1 MAVKIVLVLLLF
13 SVSLGHAQ
21 KTVDLKCRPVVG
33 VIGNNTKI
41 PCSFKIP
48 TGYEDAIIYE
58 AKIKKE
64 GQIDP
69 LVYINKTANEVQG
82 DTRVQ
87 LPSRTDPSLFFTN
100 TNVSDEGVYLYD
112 LQTSRGEIRD
122 RRFRLSVREYHQP
135 VFASCSLK
143 FCRTELYC
151 NASVIYPAG
160 NIHWFDDTDTNW
172 TEEAKLEKTMAG
184 DKLISMFST
193 LTFTCF
199 SSRPEVFR
207 CVVLDGSFSAV
218 EEASVD
224 LPNACGP
231 HSSPHPALI
240 VFGVLVL
247 VLVLVLVPVLI
258 RKLIIWW
265 HRKRVVVR
273 VPITDFVNKSL

>member
-1 MAVKIVLVLLLF
+1 MAVKIVLILLLF
-13 SVSLGHAQ
+13 SVSLGHAE

-33 VIGNNTKI
+33 VIGENTTI

-58 AKIKKE
+58 AMIKKE
-64 GQIDP
+64 GQRDP
-69 LVYINKTANEVQG
+69 LLYINKTASVVQG
-82 DTRVQ
+82 DTRVK
-87 LPSRTDPSLFFTN
+87 LPSRTDPSLLFTN

-122 RRFRLSVREYHQP
+122 RRFRLSVTEYHQP

-224 LPNACGP
+224 LPNACDP
-231 HSSPHPALI
+231 DSCPLPALI
-240 VFGVLVL
+240 LCGVL

-258 RKLIIWW
+258 LILIIICLY
-265 HRKRVVVR
+265 R
-273 VPITDFVNKSL
+273 NKCKKE